1 MINYIIIE
9 DEVKYCKTYEN
20 IIKEIM
26 VKTDL
31 DYDIKSFSSYNNK
44 LNQIINDNTI
54 YKIYLI
60 DIGLN
65 GNKTGIDIAKEIR
78 LIDLTSEIIFITSE
92 DLLFENV
99 FKNVHKVY
107 AFISKNYKTEII
119 LNYVLNEIVSIYIKN
134 TRFFL
139 LDKKGDSKVAINDI
153 LYIYRETSE
162 RKVYVVTKHNKYPT
176 YLNLKDILDKYKHCF
191 IQIHRACLI
200 NPCNIGMYNW
210 TESYFVLKNG
220 EQVFMCSKKYK
231 NNTV

>member
-9 DEVKYCKTYEN
+9 DEVNYCKTYEK

-26 VKTDL
+26 TNTEVKYNIL
-31 DYDIKSFSSYNNK
+31 NFSSYNNK
-44 LNQIINDNTI
+44 LNQIINDNTN
-54 YKIYLI
+54 KIYLI

-78 LIDLTSEIIFITSE
+78 LIDLNSEIIFITSE

-107 AFISKNYKTEII
+107 AFISKNYKMEII
-119 LNYVLNEIVSIYIKN
+119 LNLVLKEIISYYLKN
-134 TRFFL
+134 TKFFN
-139 LDKKGDSKVAINDI
+139 LDKKGDSKVAISDI

-162 RKVYVVTKHNKYPT
+162 RKVYVVTDKGKYPT
-176 YLNLKDILDKYKHCF
+176 YLNLKDILEQYGSYF

-200 NPCNIGMYNW
+200 NPNKIGMYNW
-210 TESYFVLKNG
+210 AESYFILKDG
-220 EQVFMCSKKYK
+220 KQVFMCSKKYK
-231 NNTV
+231 NNAV